1 MEVLVTI
8 EKAKDGSYWCQ
19 TETEILGGYLTSTGK
34 TIEEAK
40 DNLNECL
47 AEAKEDLERRQ
58 SVSANK
64 ICLQGRIMKRKILIS
79 LIGIVV
85 LIPLGLYSRHISWL
99 PKETGDALWAMM
111 VFCFWR
117 IILVKS
123 KLRTVAIVS
132 LTHSFIVEF
141 SQLLRWPWLVSFRD
155 TFVGHMMLGQGF
167 LWTDLVAYVI
177 GIIIIYWVFKALEI
191 KQ

>member
-1 MEVLVTI
+1 
-8 EKAKDGSYWCQ
+8 
-19 TETEILGGYLTSTGK
+19 
-34 TIEEAK
+34 
-40 DNLNECL
+40 
-47 AEAKEDLERRQ
+47 
-58 SVSANK
+58 
-64 ICLQGRIMKRKILIS
+64 MKRKILIS

-85 LIPLGLYSRHISWL
+85 LIPLGLYSRHITWL

-132 LTHSFIVEF
+132 LAHSFIVEF
-141 SQLLRWPWLVSFRD
+141 SQLLRWQWLVSFRS

>member
-1 MEVLVTI
+1 MEVFVTI

>member
-1 MEVLVTI
+1 
-8 EKAKDGSYWCQ
+8 
-19 TETEILGGYLTSTGK
+19 
-34 TIEEAK
+34 
-40 DNLNECL
+40 
-47 AEAKEDLERRQ
+47 
-58 SVSANK
+58 
-64 ICLQGRIMKRKILIS
+64 MKRKILIS

-85 LIPLGLYSRHISWL
+85 LIPLGLYSRHITWL
-99 PKETGDALWAMM
+99 PNETGDALWAMM

-132 LTHSFIVEF
+132 LAHSFIVEF
-141 SQLLRWPWLVSFRD
+141 SQLLRWQWLVSFRN

-167 LWTDLVAYVI
+167 LWTDLVAYMI
-177 GIIIIYWVFKALEI
+177 GITIIYWVFKALEI